1 MGCGY
6 CGEFKQ
12 KQRYPEDPIIF
23 ECPECD
29 SEYRP
34 EQEHNVDLLY
44 FAGDSVDMFNRALDE
59 ELIEELENRG

>member
-1 MGCGY
+1 MIYPEIEKNLWKYHSMDCGY

-34 EQEHNVDLLY
+34 EG
-44 FAGDSVDMFNRALDE
+44 A
-59 ELIEELENRG
+59 